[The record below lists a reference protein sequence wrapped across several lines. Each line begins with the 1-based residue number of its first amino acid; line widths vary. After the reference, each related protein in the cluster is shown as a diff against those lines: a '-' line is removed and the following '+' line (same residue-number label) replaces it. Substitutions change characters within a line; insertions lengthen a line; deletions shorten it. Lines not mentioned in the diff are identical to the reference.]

1 MPSLSGELRGYQRV
15 SNKLRRLATDLDR
28 ELDPV
33 VYRWGQQTRAKLK
46 ARPYPPPRP
55 RQRYRRTG
63 RLANSWAAERV
74 GPSRVRILNRAQAPR
89 GRGPYPTYVVGDF
102 RRQGQ
107 AWMHRGRWW
116 LARDVIE
123 EEVPALRRA
132 VVSDIKR
139 IWNGAA

>member
-1 MPSLSGELRGYQRV
+1 MPRFEYELIGYQRV
-15 SNKLRRLATDLDR
+15 RNKLRRLASDLDKD
-28 ELDPV
+28 LDPI
-33 VYRWGQQTRAKLK
+33 VYQWGQQTRMRL
-46 ARPYPPPRP
+46 RQRRYPPPRP

-63 RLANSWAAERV
+63 RLANSWAVERIAA
-74 GPSRVRILNRAQAPR
+74 SQIRILNRAQAPG

-123 EEVPALRRA
+123 EEIPTLRRSI
-132 VVSDIKR
+132 VSEIRR
-139 IWNGAA
+139 IWDGSL